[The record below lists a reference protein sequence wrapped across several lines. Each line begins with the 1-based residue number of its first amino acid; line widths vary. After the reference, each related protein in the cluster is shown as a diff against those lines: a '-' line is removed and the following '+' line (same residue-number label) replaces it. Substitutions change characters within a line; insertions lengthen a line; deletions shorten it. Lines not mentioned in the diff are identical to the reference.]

1 MKKLTPVLK
10 TIHENRYGKGLSILT
25 PPKSHHFSD
34 KMKKFSDKISDKF
47 FLVKTSLLCYTRPII
62 KERNRYMFTYLA
74 NCLGSFDPY
83 DGLYL
88 ITIGL
93 LISLLLLTLYRK
105 RKYPFDKPSLLYTVV
120 NSITVVSLG
129 GLLLMAQGEHLLK
142 PHYKLT
148 TQKTSNW
155 RNVYEK
161 GTSDIYVQTAGN
173 KTAPT
178 ITLKSYTGRQHDQLN
193 VPIAKKTQTL
203 LFLKGKAKKEVTVIN
218 PIITKSYETKD
229 IKNATPRVDRVDI
242 ADENVKITSHHLTQV
257 AIAKTA
263 KIHVTFV
270 DKNQK
275 EDLPQS
281 NDSTEKNQDML
292 NRLIASGNPFYTI
305 K

>member
-1 MKKLTPVLK
+1 
-10 TIHENRYGKGLSILT
+10 
-25 PPKSHHFSD
+25 
-34 KMKKFSDKISDKF
+34 
-47 FLVKTSLLCYTRPII
+47 
-62 KERNRYMFTYLA
+62 MFTYLA

-105 RKYPFDKPSLLYTVV
+105 RKYPFDKPSLLYTII
-120 NSITVVSLG
+120 NSIAVVSLG
-129 GLLLMAQGEHLLK
+129 GLLLMAQGGHFLK

-161 GTSDIYVQTAGN
+161 GTSDVYVQTAGN

-218 PIITKSYETKD
+218 PIITKTYETKD
-229 IKNATPRVDRVDI
+229 MKNAIPRVDRVDI

>member
-1 MKKLTPVLK
+1 MKI
-10 TIHENRYGKGLSILT
+10 IHENRPIKASRSLT
-25 PPKSHHFSD
+25 PLKSHHFSD
-34 KMKKFSDKISDKF
+34 KMKNVSDKISDKF
-47 FLVKTSLLCYTRPII
+47 FLVSTLFLCYTRPII
-62 KERNRYMFTYLA
+62 KERNELMFTYLA

-105 RKYPFDKPSLLYTVV
+105 RKYPFNKPSLLYTIV
-120 NSITVVSLG
+120 NSIAVVSLG
-129 GLLLMAQGEHLLK
+129 GLLLMAQGGRHTLLK
-142 PHYKLT
+142 PQYKLT
-148 TQKTSNW
+148 TQKTGNW

-161 GTSDIYVQTAGN
+161 GTSDVYVQTAGN

-218 PIITKSYETKD
+218 PIITKAYETKD
-229 IKNATPRVDRVDI
+229 IKNAIPRVDRVDI
-242 ADENVKITSHHLTQV
+242 ADETVKITAHQLTQ
-257 AIAKTA
+257 ATSAKTA
-263 KIHVTFV
+263 KIHITFV

-275 EDLPQS
+275 EELPKS
-281 NDSTEKNQDML
+281 NDSTKTNQDML

>member
-1 MKKLTPVLK
+1 MK
-10 TIHENRYGKGLSILT
+10 TIHENRYNKGFNILT
-25 PPKSHHFSD
+25 PPKSRHFSD
-34 KMKKFSDKISDKF
+34 KMKNVSDKISDKF
-47 FLVKTSLLCYTRPII
+47 FLVKSPLLCYTEYII
-62 KERNRYMFTYLA
+62 KERNGLMFTYLA

-105 RKYPFDKPSLLYTVV
+105 RKYPFDKPSLLYTVI

-129 GLLLMAQGEHLLK
+129 GLLLMAQGGHLLK

-161 GTSDIYVQTAGN
+161 GTSDVYVQTAGN

-203 LFLKGKAKKEVTVIN
+203 LFLKGKAKKEVTFIN

-242 ADENVKITSHHLTQV
+242 ADENVKITSHRLTQM

>member
-1 MKKLTPVLK
+1 
-10 TIHENRYGKGLSILT
+10 
-25 PPKSHHFSD
+25 
-34 KMKKFSDKISDKF
+34 
-47 FLVKTSLLCYTRPII
+47 
-62 KERNRYMFTYLA
+62 MFTYLA

-105 RKYPFDKPSLLYTVV
+105 RKYPFDKPSLLYTIV
-120 NSITVVSLG
+120 NSIAVVSLG
-129 GLLLMAQGEHLLK
+129 GLLLMAQGGHLLK

-161 GTSDIYVQTAGN
+161 GTSDVYVQTAGN

-218 PIITKSYETKD
+218 PIITKAYETND
-229 IKNATPRVDRVDI
+229 MKNATPRVDRVDI

-275 EDLPQS
+275 EDIPQS